1 MKRSTT
7 ELYGAVPRDIIETR
21 NSLAKF
27 FIGASKKRIEELQ
40 SIPYIQTDDALIEDC
55 LKAQEH
61 WEKLLREEIWM
72 REIKF
77 RAFNKKYKTMYK
89 SSSIYKIFF
98 DNGSDD
104 VETDDLV
111 THNKEEIIL
120 MQYTGLKDKNGVEI
134 YEGDIIKGTKENEY
148 KGQSNVFFGYNWNLQ
163 PFSYLGVWDMNKFEV
178 IGNIYEN
185 KELLDEH

>member
-1 MKRSTT
+1 
-7 ELYGAVPRDIIETR
+7 
-21 NSLAKF
+21 
-27 FIGASKKRIEELQ
+27 
-40 SIPYIQTDDALIEDC
+40 
-55 LKAQEH
+55 
-61 WEKLLREEIWM
+61 M

-148 KGQSNVFFGYNWNLQ
+148 KGQSDVFFGYNWNLQ

-185 KELLDEH
+185 KELLDV